1 MQLANA
7 TYTRHRAHGH
17 ATIAKINEK
26 SLKIALFCDFDHVV
40 LLRYNMNGFRDQE
53 SGFEE
58 GRSQLCQLV
67 GDLVAIESRE
77 REERANVQ
85 SVGRM
90 MLRLR
95 LGKSNKK

>member
-40 LLRYNMNGFRDQE
+40 LHQYNMNGFRDQE

-58 GRSQLCQLV
+58 RAN
-67 GDLVAIESRE
+67 VAIESRE

-90 MLRLR
+90 PCLI
-95 LGKSNKK
+95 